1 MRSADLLIDAYGR
14 ITEVLHR
21 GLDGATPEILAYRP
35 EPGSNSIAWLAWHL
49 TRVQDDHL
57 AELEGEAQRWIADGY
72 LERFALPFDERAT
85 GFGHQPRD
93 VEQLGT
99 VPLELLAGYHDAVS
113 AHTRA
118 WLAGLD
124 DAALDRIVDTSYSP
138 AVTLGVRLVSV
149 ISDNLQ
155 HAGQAAY
162 LRGLVER
169 GSLN

>member
-21 GLDGATPEILAYRP
+21 ALDGASPEALAYRP
-35 EPGSNSIAWLAWHL
+35 EPDANSIAWLAWHL
-49 TRVQDDHL
+49 TRVQDSHL
-57 AELEGEAQRWIADGY
+57 ADLEGEQQRWIAEGFVG
-72 LERFALPFDERAT
+72 RFGLPFDERST
-85 GFGHQPRD
+85 GFGHAAAD
-93 VEQLGT
+93 VECLGA
-99 VPLELLAGYHDAVS
+99 VPLGLLAGYHDAVS

-118 WLAGLD
+118 WLEAID
-124 DAALDRIVDTSYSP
+124 DAALDRIVDTSFTP

-162 LRGLVER
+162 LRGMTRRL
-169 GSLN
+169 LD